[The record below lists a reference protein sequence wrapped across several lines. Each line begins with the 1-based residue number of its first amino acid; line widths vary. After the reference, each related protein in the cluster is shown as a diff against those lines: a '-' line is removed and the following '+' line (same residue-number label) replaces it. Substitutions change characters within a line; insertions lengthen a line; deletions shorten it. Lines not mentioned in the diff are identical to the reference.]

1 MSDMWNRSAAAMGG
15 PQHFEA
21 DLEPATTSPISEPPP
36 VSAWAGWAFFA
47 GIMMAIAGAFQIIKA
62 LTALFNQDYLLVK
75 SNGLA
80 IHVNIAAWGWVHLV
94 IGVVVL
100 AAGFAVIAGQMWGRV
115 VGVIVAAASAVVNL
129 LDIAA
134 YPLWS
139 LVLIAVDV
147 LIIYA
152 LAVHGGEL
160 KSA

>member
-1 MSDMWNRSAAAMGG
+1 MSDMRNRPAADMGG
-15 PQHFEA
+15 PHQFGA
-21 DLEPATTSPISEPPP
+21 DLGQATTSPISEPPP
-36 VSAWAGWAFFA
+36 TTVWAGWAFFA
-47 GIMMAIAGAFQIIKA
+47 GVVMMLVGAFQIIKA

-80 IHVNIAAWGWVHLV
+80 VHIDIAVWGWAHLV
-94 IGVVVL
+94 IGLVVL
-100 AAGFAVIAGQMWGRV
+100 AASFGVIAGRMWGRV
-115 VGVIVAAASAVVNL
+115 VGIVMIAVSAIVNL

-139 LVLIAVDV
+139 IIIIAIDV

-160 KSA
+160 KSV